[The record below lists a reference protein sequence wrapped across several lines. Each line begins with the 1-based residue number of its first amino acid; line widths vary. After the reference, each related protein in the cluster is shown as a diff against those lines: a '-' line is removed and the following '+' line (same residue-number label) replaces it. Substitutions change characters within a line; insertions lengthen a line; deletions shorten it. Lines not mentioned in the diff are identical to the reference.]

1 MSLTSPQA
9 RPSGPRAPSRR
20 AFRHP
25 AGLPAQPVG
34 VEVLAAIKHARVKA
48 GRRNE
53 WDARLE
59 TSAVAVL
66 TYLWRRGRGE
76 KWAGCHGSARYGC
89 SLAQLVIGLAP
100 IMGWPEIPQLSS
112 DQNVGR
118 LLRQRRYERQVA
130 RFVKRHRKSVQRWLD
145 WLALAALV
153 SHTPQQDEDG
163 FWWRTIIELK
173 PVPQL
178 PVELL
183 QQAADRR
190 AGWSARER
198 HRHDRGR
205 ARSLTAILRR
215 ARLTTAQRRSRGIA
229 RRRELARQAERQ
241 RVRAQVAQ
249 SLADAAKTHLTHP
262 YGASTTSRSSLEQ
275 LSQDETLNRGLTGA
289 RTQLSEIPTALQ
301 TPTTDSENDT
311 PRTGEELRWAVY
323 NEILAQRFQRSD
335 QEWAPALRSPARRL
349 EQLRSWSK
357 DAPLPRWRL
366 IEAWT
371 VAAHGLHMSVAGG
384 FRLAFWSEDAEHHG
398 PRLER
403 ALARY
408 ERFSAARPPGW
419 PTGATAGFATFLT
432 AATTRQD
439 GPEHGMAYD
448 VARFNELTK
457 RMSAY
462 AHYLQADHLEC
473 AQARAQR
480 RQRARVV
487 AAQVNQRLAF
497 RIADSNTAR
506 LRTARALLDSDY
518 AAHQAAGRR
527 LYATAAHQDRL
538 ADRDRRLLAGAH
550 PGTSDQRYI
559 SACRHAE
566 RWRLPMPAARWRAA

>member
-1 MSLTSPQA
+1 M
-9 RPSGPRAPSRR
+9 
-20 AFRHP
+20 
-25 AGLPAQPVG
+25 
-34 VEVLAAIKHARVKA
+34 
-48 GRRNE
+48 
-53 WDARLE
+53 
-59 TSAVAVL
+59 
-66 TYLWRRGRGE
+66 
-76 KWAGCHGSARYGC
+76 
-89 SLAQLVIGLAP
+89 
-100 IMGWPEIPQLSS
+100 PEAHRS
-112 DQNVGR
+112 DRSDERDLDDQWEP
-118 LLRQRRYERQVA
+118 LLR
-130 RFVKRHRKSVQRWLD
+130 
-145 WLALAALV
+145 
-153 SHTPQQDEDG
+153 P
-163 FWWRTIIELK
+163 
-173 PVPQL
+173 P
-178 PVELL
+178 
-183 QQAADRR
+183 
-190 AGWSARER
+190 
-198 HRHDRGR
+198 
-205 ARSLTAILRR
+205 
-215 ARLTTAQRRSRGIA
+215 
-229 RRRELARQAERQ
+229 RQ
-241 RVRAQVAQ
+241 RVQ
-249 SLADAAKTHLTHP
+249 
-262 YGASTTSRSSLEQ
+262 
-275 LSQDETLNRGLTGA
+275 
-289 RTQLSEIPTALQ
+289 QLSEWLQ
-301 TPTTDSENDT
+301 DEPPPS
-311 PRTGEELRWAVY
+311 
-323 NEILAQRFQRSD
+323 
-335 QEWAPALRSPARRL
+335 
-349 EQLRSWSK
+349 
-357 DAPLPRWRL
+357 RWRL

-462 AHYLQADHLEC
+462 AHYLQADHLER

-506 LRTARALLDSDY
+506 LRTARQLLDSDY

-527 LYATAAHQDRL
+527 LYAAAAHQDRL